1 MSSLC
6 QNTPG
11 EQETSERSSNANPA
25 FMNCMIDGV
34 GLSLIIVKSAI
45 SLKLRGQPRLS
56 VEYLEFVVAN
66 PLEVLYSKTLI
77 LALLAHSYEQSG
89 CQRRLSLPGLYRE
102 LQRTL
107 EQDMPEANQ
116 YLMHQLHCHS
126 AGFSESSAVWE
137 VLAQQALNRCEYV
150 LAAEFLTQAI
160 AKAPGKL
167 ILQQMLSEVY
177 TVIKLTNPVQPHL
190 EGCDLPFIPLPC
202 QLVGSLLQIAPVPWS
217 EALYWLIVV
226 ASSDSAGE
234 RAEPCE
240 ADSLFDD
247 SVNAENNV
255 THALSISDEEQC
267 AERVQVIKFMLT
279 HLLQHILMCLFSIF
293 CSAHQVLCAAAVGS
307 SQYQR

>member
-6 QNTPG
+6 LNTPG
-11 EQETSERSSNANPA
+11 EQENSERPSNANPA
-25 FMNCMIDGV
+25 VINCVIDRV
-34 GLSLIIVKSAI
+34 GLSLIIVNSAI

-66 PLEVLYSKTLI
+66 PLEVLYSKTFI
-77 LALLAHSYEQSG
+77 LALLAHTYEQSG

-102 LQRTL
+102 LQRAL
-107 EQDMPEANQ
+107 AQEIPEANQ
-116 YLMHQLHCHS
+116 HLMHQLNRHS
-126 AGFSESSAVWE
+126 DGFSESSAVWE

-177 TVIKLTNPVQPHL
+177 AVIKLTNPVEPHFDCS
-190 EGCDLPFIPLPC
+190 GLPFIPLPC
-202 QLVGSLLQIAPVPWS
+202 QLVGSLLQIASVPWS

-234 RAEPCE
+234 RAELCE
-240 ADSLFDD
+240 TIPTFNADALFD
-247 SVNAENNV
+247 SVNAENDL
-255 THALSISDEEQC
+255 TLAMSIFGEE
-267 AERVQVIKFMLT
+267 EKSGRVQVILFILT
-279 HLLQHILMCLFSIF
+279 YLLQLILMCLF
-293 CSAHQVLCAAAVGS
+293 
-307 SQYQR
+307 